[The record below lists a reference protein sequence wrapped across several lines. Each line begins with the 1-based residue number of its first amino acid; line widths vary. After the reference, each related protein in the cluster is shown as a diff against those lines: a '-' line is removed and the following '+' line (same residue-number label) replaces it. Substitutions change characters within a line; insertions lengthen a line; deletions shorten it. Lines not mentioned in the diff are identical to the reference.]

1 MECSYMNRWQVTLTS
16 SLPSKQG
23 RKQGYRTPLF
33 LSNHRN
39 QIHLG
44 RDVSMNV
51 TEEKQ
56 VFLPHL

>member
-1 MECSYMNRWQVTLTS
+1 MNRWQVTLTS